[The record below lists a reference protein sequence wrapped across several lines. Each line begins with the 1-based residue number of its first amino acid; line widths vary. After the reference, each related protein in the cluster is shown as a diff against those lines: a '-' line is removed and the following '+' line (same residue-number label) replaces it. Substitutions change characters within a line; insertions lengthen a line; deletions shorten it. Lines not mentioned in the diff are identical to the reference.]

1 VSCSLHDAATLESRG
16 VPTIVLCTT
25 PFMNAAAA
33 HARMLGRSDIRV
45 VEVPH
50 PLVTLD
56 SKGIRSRAE
65 AIYPAVVDSLLG
77 R

>member
-1 VSCSLHDAATLESRG
+1 
-16 VPTIVLCTT
+16 
-25 PFMNAAAA
+25 MNAAAA
-33 HARMLGRSDIRV
+33 HARMLGRPDLRA

-56 SKGIRSRAE
+56 PASVRQRAE
-65 AIYPAVVDSLLG
+65 FVYAAVVDSLLG